1 MGEQTISPEDCVG
14 MDQIRAEVNKIDREI
29 IGLLGKRLNYVRSAV
44 AFKPDEDS
52 IRSPDHWDS
61 FFAARKRWAA
71 EEGYDPAVI
80 EAVYRTLYN
89 FTIEIQLSLH
99 AQKQSVPRA

>member
-1 MGEQTISPEDCVG
+1 MAGVSLGTASRVLNNRRGVDPELV
-14 MDQIRAEVNKIDREI
+14 RKVSEAART
-29 IGLLGKRLNYVRSAV
+29 LNYVRSAV

-80 EAVYRTLYN
+80 EAVYRTLYD